1 MGRELNPRIGSLD
14 IKYVLFRSGIIG
26 WILFNTINLFK
37 SREIYGYHSP
47 TMVAL
52 FSMQLLYVV
61 DYFWLEG
68 GILVSRDIVHEG
80 LGYNILVQFLM
91 IPFCFCVQTRY
102 LMTTGY
108 QLPLYGL
115 LSVVTLNGT
124 SNTHSVHSFVFG
136 NVRRNT
142 YSFLWNIFQGDSNI
156 EKCESHGWIQMGDK
170 GSGPPPPEKSQRY
183 RVSLQYW
190 SRSPEKITKLPRQH
204 LMLGQRNAI

>member
-1 MGRELNPRIGSLD
+1 MFPFFSHFELVYFFPDSVLNDWFMGRELNPRIGSLD

-26 WILFNTINLFK
+26 WILFNTLNLFK

-47 TMVAL
+47 TMLAL
-52 FSMQLLYVV
+52 FCMQLLYVV

-115 LSVVTLNGT
+115 ISVITLNGT
-124 SNTHSVHSFVFG
+124 STTQSVYRCVFY
-136 NVRRNT
+136 NVWRIT
-142 YSFLWNIFQGDSNI
+142 YSFQWNMFNR
-156 EKCESHGWIQMGDK
+156 KHVNQMG
-170 GSGPPPPEKSQRY
+170 GSRWATGGPDPPPP
-183 RVSLQYW
+183 
-190 SRSPEKITKLPRQH
+190 
-204 LMLGQRNAI
+204 